1 MKNTM
6 KTKYLLASALL
17 LSTTL
22 FSSCEDMFSPAIEN
36 QRNADAMDAEP
47 SYAEGFLANAYVLL
61 PYQGAPAS
69 DLATDDAVSNDQ
81 SNSYLKMATGS
92 WATNNDPMSQWQ
104 GRFNAIQYI
113 NIFLAALRQSEM
125 GQ

>member
-92 WATNNDPMSQWQ
+92 WGHQQRPHEPVA
-104 GRFNAIQYI
+104 GKV
-113 NIFLAALRQSEM
+113 
-125 GQ
+125 